1 MEGKTQQTAAA
12 MAGMSE
18 RSARKWQCGPLP
30 SETKTERQWRTRP
43 DPFDGV
49 WEREILPLL
58 RGEAA
63 GRLRATTIIEWL
75 EERHPGR
82 FSASQL
88 RTLQRRLQDWRAL
101 NGPDQEVYFPQEHP
115 PGREAQID
123 FTHCNSLGVT
133 VGGRAYR
140 HRLFQLVLS
149 HSGWRYA
156 EVATGETFLALKQGL
171 QNALWELGGAPR
183 VIRSDNTSAA
193 THEMRR
199 SRGRALNG
207 SYAEL
212 LDHYGLESTLINA
225 GESHENG
232 VAEQAHYRL
241 KYAIDQALMLR
252 GSRDFNSLEEYAG
265 FVRKVVARRN
275 RLVMGKLEEER
286 PHLRPLPP
294 APVPEYVN
302 HRARVRKWSTI
313 QAAGRTYTVP
323 SRLIGK
329 EVQIRLYA
337 EHLEVYYKGT
347 FVDRMERVRGEK
359 EARVDYRHVIG
370 SLVRKPGAFA
380 RYRFRE
386 QMFPTMTFR
395 LAYDALREWR
405 GERADVEYVRILHLA
420 ATTMETMVDSALALL
435 LEAGRTLRLRRS
447 QGAGQSRAAAGAGTQ
462 PARDAGP
469 EGLRLPAG
477 GGGLM
482 LDTLTTDT
490 LMTDTVAIQER
501 IGELCHQFRL
511 PTMGAQSVS
520 RFTAAGHGDALET
533 LLEVLEQEAEDRR
546 QRRISRL
553 RTRVQ
558 AAGGQDLGNLRAR
571 PGASVSSDS
580 NWANWPTA
588 ASSTAAS
595 TSWPSVFP
603 APGKHTPCAPWATGW
618 WSRAARCSS
627 PRPTG
632 WCRICWQP
640 SGTWP
645 CRDNYGSSTATTS
658 CCWTTWATCP
668 RGPRSRNCSSP
679 SSQNATSAGPWAS
692 PPTWSSPSG
701 STSSPTQWPPRP
713 PSTGWSITRSSWNS
727 TSPATGPEWP
737 SSGGRIR
744 R

>member
-1 MEGKTQQTAAA
+1 MESGRRRSCPCSRARPP
-12 MAGMSE
+12 AGSG
-18 RSARKWQCGPLP
+18 Q
-30 SETKTERQWRTRP
+30 RQLSTGWRRN
-43 DPFDGV
+43 
-49 WEREILPLL
+49 
-58 RGEAA
+58 
-63 GRLRATTIIEWL
+63 
-75 EERHPGR
+75 PGR

-115 PGREAQID
+115 PGREAQLD

-133 VGGRAYR
+133 IGGRPYR
-140 HRLFQLVLS
+140 HLLFQLVLS

-199 SRGRALNG
+199 SRGRALND

-212 LDHYGLESTLINA
+212 LEHYGLESTRINS

-232 VAEQAHYRL
+232 VAEQAHFRL
-241 KYAIDQALMLR
+241 KDAIDQALMLR
-252 GSRDFNSLEEYAG
+252 GSRDFSSLDEYTC
-265 FVRKVVARRN
+265 FIKKVVDRRN
-275 RLVMGKLEEER
+275 RLVQEKLEQER
-286 PHLRPLPP
+286 PHLQLLPP

-323 SRLIGK
+323 SRLIGQ

-337 EHLEVYYKGT
+337 GHLEVYYKGHL
-347 FVDRMERVRGEK
+347 VERMERVRGER

-386 QMFPTMTFR
+386 QMFPTLTFR

-405 GERADVEYVRILHLA
+405 RRARRRGVRAHPALGSDDHGVHGGQRPGPA
-420 ATTMETMVDSALALL
+420 AGG
-435 LEAGRTLRLRRS
+435 GRTLRLRRG
-447 QGAGQSRAAAGAGTQ
+447 QGAGQAHAVAGAGTQ
-462 PARDAGP
+462 PARSTGP

-482 LDTLTTDT
+482 
-490 LMTDTVAIQER
+490 TDTVAIQDR

-511 PTMGAQSVS
+511 PTMGAQSVA
-520 RFTAAGHGDALET
+520 RFTAAGHGHALET

-553 RTRVQ
+553 RTASRLPAGKTWETFEHDRVPLALRQ
-558 AAGGQDLGNLRAR
+558 QLDDWPAELRGPGRQRAGL
-571 PGASVSSDS
+571 
-580 NWANWPTA
+580 
-588 ASSTAAS
+588 
-595 TSWPSVFP
+595 
-603 APGKHTPCAPWATGW
+603 
-618 WSRAARCSS
+618 RAARHRQD
-627 PRPTG
+627 PRPVRRG
-632 WCRICWQP
+632 P
-640 SGTWP
+640 PAGGVGTLGALRPGLPAGAGPPGRQARPRP
-645 CRDNYGSSTATTS
+645 CRDNLRRLDSYDFLLLDDLGYLPQGAEESEVLFTLIAERYERRSLGITSNLVFSQWEHIFANPMATAAAIDRVVHHSVILEFDVPSYRTGV
-658 CCWTTWATCP
+658 AQQ
-668 RGPRSRNCSSP
+668 RGQDKEVNR
-679 SSQNATSAGPWAS
+679 Q
-692 PPTWSSPSG
+692 
-701 STSSPTQWPPRP
+701 
-713 PSTGWSITRSSWNS
+713 
-727 TSPATGPEWP
+727 E
-737 SSGGRIR
+737 
-744 R
+744 